1 MFKVNRNKLKNEDLS
16 FFPFIFVSSLLTIYA
31 TVIFKHNTWCLRWK
45 VRKKTPYVWNGK
57 CIQARETT
65 NIKKGELYKNRKELW
80 QSRWS
85 GPTDI
90 DWRTYVRLQFFILTS
105 THSVMFLHFFYDQL
119 TKRPATDSP
128 MDIHHWMGSLQAC
141 RHWPRHVWGS

>member
-31 TVIFKHNTWCLRWK
+31 TVSFKHNTWCLRWK
-45 VRKKTPYVWNGK
+45 VRKKRLMSEMENAFKQEKQPTS
-57 CIQARETT
+57 
-65 NIKKGELYKNRKELW
+65 KKENSKNRKELW

-105 THSVMFLHFFYDQL
+105 THSVMFLHCFYDQL
-119 TKRPATDSP
+119 TKRPATDST

-141 RHWPRHVWGS
+141 HHWPRHVWGS

>member
-1 MFKVNRNKLKNEDLS
+1 MLLWASNTTPDVWGEKFGKKRLMSEMENAFKQEKQPTS
-16 FFPFIFVSSLLTIYA
+16 
-31 TVIFKHNTWCLRWK
+31 
-45 VRKKTPYVWNGK
+45 KKENS
-57 CIQARETT
+57 
-65 NIKKGELYKNRKELW
+65 KNRKELW

-119 TKRPATDSP
+119 TKRPATDST

-141 RHWPRHVWGS
+141 RHCPDTFEVHKHLIVFLSWLIFLVY